1 MHETGIAAEI
11 LEIATAE
18 AARHSQARVTEV
30 TVRIGD
36 MSGVVAEALEF
47 AFEAL
52 RQGAASQAK
61 LEMKRIAVLARCE
74 ACAVETRPGADLVLW
89 CESCG
94 QPMKVLEGEELTVES
109 VVLEDGG
116 L

>member
-11 LEIATAE
+11 IEIANAQ
-18 AARHSQARVTEV
+18 AAAHGRTSVSEV
-30 TVRIGD
+30 TVRVGE

-52 RQGAASQAK
+52 REGASAQAR

-74 ACAVETRPGADLVLW
+74 ACAVDSRPGADLVLW
-89 CESCG
+89 CGVCG
-94 QPMKVLEGEELTVES
+94 RPLKVLEGEELTVES
-109 VVLEDGG
+109 VVLEDGDQ
-116 L
+116 